1 MARIPLVTRDQIA
14 EKEKPA
20 YDAFIQGRAGRPNVG
35 PYSLLRTCR
44 RWRSNWRRCAPIIR
58 DEASLPQKLQE
69 LVMISVAS
77 EMGCAFIWYAHAA
90 AARQAGVR
98 DDIVDS
104 IRERR
109 ALANLDPDEQTVV
122 DFTRE
127 LLQNRKVSQPT
138 FDAAT
143 ARFGQR
149 GTMTLTNLIA
159 CYAVLAY
166 NMNTYELEAPAHAT
180 EKALTGRATMT
191 NDALRTILP
200 VAGWSDERARDGRDH
215 RRRRSDP
222 ADAVPHRRDQ
232 RRRARGRRARRLR
245 PLGTA
250 HRATARRSRSTR
262 GRPRR
267 RCAAGTT

>member
-14 EKEKPA
+14 EKERPA
-20 YDAFIQGRAGRPNVG
+20 YDAFMQGRVGRPNVG
-35 PYSLLRTCR
+35 PYSLLLHMPEMAQRLEALRTYL
-44 RWRSNWRRCAPIIR
+44 R
-58 DEASLPQKLQE
+58 DEASLSQKLQE

-90 AARQAGVR
+90 AARQIGIR

-109 ALANLDPDEQTVV
+109 ALTNLDPEEQTVV

-127 LLQNRKVSQPT
+127 LLQNRKVSRPT

-149 GTMTLTNLIA
+149 GTMALTNLIA

-180 EKALTGRATMT
+180 EKALT
-191 NDALRTILP
+191 P
-200 VAGWSDERARDGRDH
+200 
-215 RRRRSDP
+215 
-222 ADAVPHRRDQ
+222 
-232 RRRARGRRARRLR
+232 
-245 PLGTA
+245 
-250 HRATARRSRSTR
+250 
-262 GRPRR
+262 
-267 RCAAGTT
+267 

>member
-1 MARIPLVTRDQIA
+1 MARIALATRDQIA

-20 YDAFIQGRAGRPNVG
+20 YDAFMASRAGRPNIG
-35 PYSLLRTCR
+35 PYSLLLHMPEMAQRLEALRTC
-44 RWRSNWRRCAPIIR
+44 IR

-69 LVMISVAS
+69 LVMISVAR
-77 EMGCAFIWYAHAA
+77 EMGCGFIWYAHAA

-104 IRERR
+104 IRDRR
-109 ALANLDPDEQTVV
+109 PLSNLDSAEQTVV

-149 GTMTLTNLIA
+149 GTMALTNLIA

-166 NMNTYELEAPAHAT
+166 NMNTYELAAPAHAT
-180 EKALTGRATMT
+180 EKPLTT
-191 NDALRTILP
+191 
-200 VAGWSDERARDGRDH
+200 
-215 RRRRSDP
+215 
-222 ADAVPHRRDQ
+222 
-232 RRRARGRRARRLR
+232 
-245 PLGTA
+245 
-250 HRATARRSRSTR
+250 
-262 GRPRR
+262 
-267 RCAAGTT
+267 